1 MSVQM
6 SDDWSKAP
14 HTDVTLDFNCDQE
27 PLLSA
32 LCTVA
37 CQ

>member
-27 PLLSA
+27 PLLSSPHCA
-32 LCTVA
+32 
-37 CQ
+37 Q